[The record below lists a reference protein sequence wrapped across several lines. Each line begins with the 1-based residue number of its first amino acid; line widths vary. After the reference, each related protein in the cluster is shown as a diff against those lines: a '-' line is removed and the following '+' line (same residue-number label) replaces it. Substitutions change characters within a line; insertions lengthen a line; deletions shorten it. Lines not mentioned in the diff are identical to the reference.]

1 MAGGLFAVS
10 KRYFIHIGTYDAGM
24 EIWGGENLELSFRV
38 SLGCANKSKK
48 NRTLSNQFVVEWIL
62 DRASAAETADFGL
75 IPGRVK
81 SKTIIDIRRILA

>member
-48 NRTLSNQFVVEWIL
+48 NRWIL
-62 DRASAAETADFGL
+62 NRASAAETVDFGS
-75 IPGRVK
+75 IPERVK
-81 SKTIIDIRRILA
+81 SKTIINNHRILDPKTCNK